1 MQYIFIVN
9 SIFQLILSVQI
20 GLNIGNNIEKYLMI
34 NNNLFNHLI
43 ILTIQ
48 LFNIL
53 LLIPLI
59 KNNMK
64 KLDTI
69 LNYKFLKLNLYYLI
83 SISLASIWLIMFIS
97 ATISE
102 HYKLFTPLL
111 ILVSLIELKRS
122 QEFKNE

>member
-97 ATISE
+97 AIISE
-102 HYKLFTPLL
+102 HYKLLTPLL

>member
-34 NNNLFNHLI
+34 NNNLFNHII

-69 LNYKFLKLNLYYLI
+69 LAY
-83 SISLASIWLIMFIS
+83 
-97 ATISE
+97 
-102 HYKLFTPLL
+102 HLL
-111 ILVSLIELKRS
+111 
-122 QEFKNE
+122 QFG

>member
-69 LNYKFLKLNLYYLI
+69 LNYKFLKLNLYCLI

-102 HYKLFTPLL
+102 HYKLLTPLL